1 MGVRIKMVFEATK
14 LFEIYK
20 RVAKR
25 KRQGS
30 RTELEALKHSK
41 VIEEA
46 RNQQRRLRRKS
57 RGQTR

>member
-1 MGVRIKMVFEATK
+1 M
-14 LFEIYK
+14 
-20 RVAKR
+20 AKR

-46 RNQQRRLRRKS
+46 RNQQRGLKRKS
-57 RGQTR
+57 RGQTRYVCFPASSIKDVSRKGRLST